1 MDPKLEGNGYY
12 FSNPSNG
19 HYFTDCIIMLKRN
32 INILS
37 PFDWWYGLIYF
48 FLTLEDFF
56 VRVKFVMTRWI
67 LTLKNNR
74 FLLFNEFPVQQ
85 RRRFMPSVWLDY
97 EAKYWGW
104 HQKVIDIMRISLFF
118 LLQQF
123 SFSSHC
129 HRQKTS
135 SLARLTMKQIIHTF
149 QTTFPLLDLKDKIKA
164 LAC

>member
-1 MDPKLEGNGYY
+1 MATTSPILQMV
-12 FSNPSNG
+12 
-19 HYFTDCIIMLKRN
+19 TTLQTIIMLKRN

-118 LLQQF
+118 VATVFFLF
-123 SFSSHC
+123 SLSP
-129 HRQKTS
+129 T
-135 SLARLTMKQIIHTF
+135 
-149 QTTFPLLDLKDKIKA
+149 KDKLIGTFNHETDYSHLPNNISSPRPKRQN
-164 LAC
+164 